1 MNVPRT
7 IGLSLLWLAATT
19 PICLSGLF
27 LGGRLLIREINRI
40 DGGRAG
46 SHTFTIPESS
56 LVWYE
61 KDRELL
67 VDGRMFDVGRLERKN
82 GLVTVTG
89 EFDDLETELNRA
101 LEETDGTGSPGSD
114 SGWRLFQS
122 CLGITGIPT
131 TTPSMEK
138 GPQPR
143 EGNPLS
149 PHTSYPLSN
158 GHRTIL
164 IPPPQAGA

>member
-1 MNVPRT
+1 MNAPRT

-27 LGGRLLIREINRI
+27 LGGRLLIREINRL

-46 SHTFTIPESS
+46 SHTFTIPESG

-67 VDGRMFDVGRLERKN
+67 VDGRMFDVGRLEREN

-101 LEETDGTGSPGSD
+101 LKETDGTGKTGTE

-122 CLGITGIPT
+122 CLGILGIPT
-131 TTPSMEK
+131 TATQMGK
-138 GPQPR
+138 GPQPE
-143 EGNPLS
+143 EGHPLS
-149 PHTSYPLSN
+149 PDISYPLCN
-158 GHRTIL
+158 GHRAVLT
-164 IPPPQAGA
+164 PPPLTGA